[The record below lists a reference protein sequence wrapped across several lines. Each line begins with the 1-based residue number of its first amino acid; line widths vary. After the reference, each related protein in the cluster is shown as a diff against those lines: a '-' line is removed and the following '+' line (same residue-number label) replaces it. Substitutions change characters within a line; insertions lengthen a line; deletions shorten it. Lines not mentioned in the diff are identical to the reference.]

1 MSEIKKYATLAN
13 LIIELTDI
21 PYDKK
26 HNIKEIIDISAES
39 AEKLA
44 NKKDN
49 CIWSDKDRISAIA
62 SKHNIKKIVEFAIYS
77 KSGAFVPMLKIYGEN
92 YESFAK
98 EAGIV
103 LVDGY
108 VAENGIQIIDEFEEK
123 YGKIIYEKR

>member
-26 HNIKEIIDISAES
+26 HNIKEIIDISAEL
-39 AEKLA
+39 ADKLA

-62 SKHNIKKIVEFAIYS
+62 SRYNIEQIVGFDIYS
-77 KSGAFVPMLKIYGEN
+77 KSGVFVPMMKIYGGD

-103 LVDGY
+103 LVDSDI
-108 VAENGIQIIDEFEEK
+108 AGICSQHIDELEEK
-123 YGKIIYEKR
+123 YGEIIYKK